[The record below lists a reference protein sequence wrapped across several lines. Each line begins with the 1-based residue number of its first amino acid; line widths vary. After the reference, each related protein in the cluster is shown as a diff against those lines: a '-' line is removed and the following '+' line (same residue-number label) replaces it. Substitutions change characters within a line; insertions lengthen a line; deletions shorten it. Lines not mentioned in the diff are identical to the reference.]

1 MMNFS
6 GAMNYSYAYAKIRA
20 RKSKMLTVGDY
31 EQLLSAN
38 SLEDALRILSA
49 SYYEPLTSMV
59 LGIED
64 KSKIPYMFERYLFQF
79 IIEYLKP
86 ILQSL
91 PKKVQTFL
99 NYYLNRYYIS
109 SVKTIIRAIIHKID
123 IDDVQTYLIAFSENE
138 YQELLSLLEVENLQ
152 ILPERISN
160 RIVSKLL
167 SKVLQDVPENE
178 IRDNYLFFEQELD
191 KAFFTWLW
199 KTAHDLFKGSPELKH
214 IKQFLG
220 TEIDLLNI
228 SFIARAKYLK
238 IPNERIKTKIIPIFF
253 KLQSKIDTL
262 ISTTN
267 LIEFFNVLAD
277 THYSE
282 IAVRAREKI
291 EQIFS
296 VSTIDKMI
304 EEYFLAISNT
314 LIIGGAFHVGLIFY
328 YLTLL
333 LNEAKNVRVIIQGKW
348 RQLSPDIIREYI
360 NII

>member
-1 MMNFS
+1 M
-6 GAMNYSYAYAKIRA
+6 
-20 RKSKMLTVGDY
+20 
-31 EQLLSAN
+31 
-38 SLEDALRILSA
+38 
-49 SYYEPLTSMV
+49 
-59 LGIED
+59 
-64 KSKIPYMFERYLFQF
+64 
-79 IIEYLKP
+79 
-86 ILQSL
+86 
-91 PKKVQTFL
+91 
-99 NYYLNRYYIS
+99 
-109 SVKTIIRAIIHKID
+109 
-123 IDDVQTYLIAFSENE
+123 
-138 YQELLSLLEVENLQ
+138 
-152 ILPERISN
+152 
-160 RIVSKLL
+160 
-167 SKVLQDVPENE
+167 
-178 IRDNYLFFEQELD
+178 
-191 KAFFTWLW
+191 
-199 KTAHDLFKGSPELKH
+199 
-214 IKQFLG
+214 
-220 TEIDLLNI
+220 NI

-253 KLQSKIDTL
+253 KLQSKIDAL

-304 EEYFLAISNT
+304 EEYFLATSNT
-314 LIIGGAFHVGLIFY
+314 LLVGGAFHVGLIFY